1 MELIKNGIYSTNI
14 NTNSFNKYAYF
25 IILNKKDVKNSNG
38 DINCEY
44 TVYYY
49 EFAAALTNENI
60 NKILKEFIINKQ
72 LLYSDC
78 LIKKESVLI
87 EMIDG
92 YLGKIDNNIGD
103 DLRIFYDIK

>member
-14 NTNSFNKYAYF
+14 NPNSFNKYAYF
-25 IILNKKDVKNSNG
+25 IILNKKDVKDSNG

-49 EFAAALTNENI
+49 EFSTALTNENI
-60 NKILKEFIINKQ
+60 NEILNELIIYKL

-78 LIKKESVLI
+78 LIKKESVLK

-103 DLRIFYDIK
+103 DLRRFYDIK

>member
-25 IILNKKDVKNSNG
+25 IILNGKDVINSNG
-38 DINCEY
+38 NINCEY

-49 EFAAALTNENI
+49 EFATTLTNENI
-60 NKILKEFIINKQ
+60 NKILKELIINNQ
-72 LLYSDC
+72 LLYDEC
-78 LIKKESVLI
+78 LIKNESVLK

-92 YLGKIDNNIGD
+92 YLGRIDNNIGD
-103 DLRIFYDIK
+103 DLRRFYDIK